1 MAEEW
6 VKDTHNEAKAEAHS
20 RFEIEKMV
28 GNLKE
33 NQAKLFEQLKEAIRA
48 RDSFDAGLKKA
59 EKQAEE
65 QRKQLHFTEINLE
78 TEKQLVKGLREEL
91 QKVRETAQLAKEVAE
106 AEKQAAYTLG
116 VEETQVRLTEELFIV
131 CREYYDISWGK
142 AFDAARVPTDSDLR
156 QPENVYYDLE
166 IRKLPGLDS
175 SHPEQAPKASEQS
188 LVDQTPLTPFEAPKE
203 FNQNGGQGKKAEDLQ
218 GISKDQDKKKTSF
231 DSKEK
236 APDAAASQPGQT
248 VDLLASK
255 TKA

>member
-20 RFEIEKMV
+20 RFEIEKLV

-33 NQAKLFEQLKEAIRA
+33 NQAKLSEQLKEAIRA
-48 RDSFDAGLKKA
+48 RDSFDAGLKKTK
-59 EKQAEE
+59 KQAEE

-78 TEKQLVKGLREEL
+78 TEKQLVKGLREEI
-91 QKVRETAQLAKEVAE
+91 QKVRETAQLAKEVVE

-116 VEETQVRLTEELFIV
+116 VEETQVRLTEELSII

-142 AFDAARVPTDSDLR
+142 AFDVAGVPANSDLR
-156 QPENVYYDLE
+156 RPKNVYYDLE
-166 IRKLPGLDS
+166 IRKLLGPDS
-175 SHPEQAPKASEQS
+175 SHPEQAPEASEQP
-188 LVDQTPLTPFEAPKE
+188 LVDQTPRTPFEAPKE
-203 FNQNGGQGKKAEDLQ
+203 FNQNSGQGKKAEDLQ
-218 GISKDQDKKKTSF
+218 GISKDQDKKKISF

-236 APDAAASQPGQT
+236 APDATASQPGQT

-255 TKA
+255 MKA